1 MLKRILIALAV
12 LVAGALL
19 VTDFVQA
26 QTAKPAERSGEQVV
40 KQQCS
45 KCHESG
51 VDGAPKIDDRAAWAP
66 RMKQGVNATVRSAIR
81 GHGKMPA
88 RGGLAD
94 LTDDELRAAILYMF
108 YPAAA
113 SLKPR
118 EATPAIPDP
127 NHKKVS
133 GVDFYLGVTAA
144 AIAPVGQPGPKAVGY
159 YYVNVTLHEAASGAF
174 IKDARVEARAAN
186 PVTGGET
193 KKLELVAMND
203 TASYGNYFRM
213 EGREPY
219 TITVRVRRGSDP
231 RPLEAKFEF
240 KP

>member
-1 MLKRILIALAV
+1 MLKRLLLALAV

-26 QTAKPAERSGEQVV
+26 QPRERSGEEVV

-45 KCHESG
+45 KCHATG

-66 RMKQGVNATVRSAIR
+66 RMKQGVNATLRSAIR

-94 LTDDELRAAILYMF
+94 LTDNELRAAILYMF
-108 YPAAA
+108 YPAGA

-118 EATPAIPDP
+118 DTTAAPADP
-127 NHKKVS
+127 NHRS
-133 GVDFYLGVTAA
+133 FGGIDFYLGVTAA
-144 AIAPVGQPGPKAVGY
+144 SIAPVGQPGPKSRGY
-159 YYVNVTLHEAASGAF
+159 YYVNISLHDAGSKAF
-174 IKDARVEARAAN
+174 IKDAQVEARAAN

-193 KKLELVAMND
+193 KKLELVKLND

-213 EGREPY
+213 EGPEPY
-219 TITVRVRRGSDP
+219 TITVRARRPG
-231 RPLEAKFEF
+231 EAKPIEAQFEF

>member
-1 MLKRILIALAV
+1 MLKKILIALAV
-12 LVAGALL
+12 LVAGALM
-19 VTDFVQA
+19 VTDFVRA
-26 QTAKPAERSGEQVV
+26 QPAERSGEQVV

-45 KCHESG
+45 KCHETG

-66 RMKQGVNATVRSAIR
+66 RMKQGVNATVRSAMR

-94 LTDDELRAAILYMF
+94 LTDNELRAAILYMF
-108 YPAAA
+108 YPAGA

-118 EATPAIPDP
+118 EASAAVADP
-127 NHKKVS
+127 NHKTVG
-133 GVDFYLGVTAA
+133 GVDFYLGVTPA
-144 AIAPVGQPGPKAVGY
+144 AIAPVGQPGPKAQGY
-159 YYVNVTLHEAASGAF
+159 YYVNISLHDAQSKAF
-174 IKDARVEARAAN
+174 IKDAQVQGRAAN

-193 KKLELVAMND
+193 KKLELVTLND

-219 TITVRVRRGSDP
+219 IITVRARRPGDA
-231 RPLEAKFEF
+231 RALEAKFEF